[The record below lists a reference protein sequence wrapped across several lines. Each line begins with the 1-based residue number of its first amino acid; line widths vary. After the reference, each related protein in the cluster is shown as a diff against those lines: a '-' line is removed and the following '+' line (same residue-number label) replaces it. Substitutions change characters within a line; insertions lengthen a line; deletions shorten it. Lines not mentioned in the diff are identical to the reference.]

1 MLEKTGKYN
10 HESIFKSMI
19 WNILPDKIINRLPM
33 TTSGVSNESDSELE
47 EVLTDQRNGKY
58 NGLKNN
64 NLWIYNIENN

>member
-1 MLEKTGKYN
+1 
-10 HESIFKSMI
+10 
-19 WNILPDKIINRLPM
+19 M
-33 TTSGVSNESDSELE
+33 TTSGVSNESDRELE